1 MKKLKRAALILSVVF
16 TLPLYDHLSPA
27 GTLAADGRS
36 RGPAYAVPGKFDS
49 YAEAWKTV
57 KGFDEK
63 GRPRS
68 ALEGVEN
75 ILARAKKERNS
86 PQIVKAQMH
95 RVKYIM
101 AIGEKEHPDIIRM
114 LEQEMSAAAF
124 PEKQIL
130 RSLLAEVYWNYFSA
144 HRWTFY
150 NRTDTA
156 GLKEEDVST
165 WSLGKIMERIIAL
178 HRGALEGSDELKKIP
193 LDLMNDILVRGTAP
207 REYRPTLYDFL
218 AHRAVDFFMIDEN
231 QLTRP
236 AYDYEIDSAGYF
248 GSAEDFAGMKVT
260 ARDATSLR
268 YNAMVILQD
277 LTRFHLK
284 DAPADPSALVDV
296 ELKRLQFADD
306 KAILPEKDSL
316 YINALRALEKRF
328 MAHRSSALVSYEI
341 ARWYRARG
349 QEWKEGDPSDHQWSI
364 VKSVDIARDVLKR
377 FPDSEGALLCRPLTV
392 IDKSLSL
399 MTEKVNVPRR
409 PFRALVKYKNLNRIY
424 FRAVPLTEE
433 EFEYLNASYES
444 VNAKLDRLRN
454 MKALQ
459 EWDSALP
466 DDGDLR
472 DHAVEVRVPPLE
484 EGYYAILAGTD
495 RSFSYNKNAAAYMAT
510 AVSNL
515 SFVHR
520 VSLKEGAV
528 FYVLDRS
535 TGEPLRDVSATITER
550 SYDYTKSRYVTSAV
564 AKLVSDNNGR
574 VVFPMGGKDRYYS
587 TLGIILRKGSDRL
600 SSEFYSYA
608 YGQGGRN
615 PQQSY
620 FFTDRSIYRP
630 GQTIYFKGIL
640 LTLDTDRH
648 YKIMP
653 DQDTTVELYDYNNQK
668 VGSARLRSNRY
679 GTVSG
684 SFTAPSGVLTGQM
697 TIRNGSGSAVIR
709 VEEYKRPRF
718 EAGFEPVKGNY
729 RLGERISVK
738 GFARSYAGAP
748 VSDAAVKYTVV
759 RRIWFMYRWWGWYY
773 WHYNGKETV
782 MKKGEIKTDAGGAF
796 TVDFEALPDKGIPP
810 SEQPAFYYE
819 VRADVTD
826 INGET
831 HGANAA
837 VRAGYTALIVDIPNL
852 PGIVDT
858 TGALELELSTVNF
871 SGEPVP
877 VRGTLSMYRMKEPER
892 LLRSRLWEKPD
903 RFVMTKEEYVRNF
916 PNDIYKDED
925 DAQARGVEKKYY
937 SVPFDTG
944 RTKKIAVGAIGSWPD
959 GEYRVEIETTD
970 AYGERIQY
978 QRQVSLYAPK
988 NGAVSRKAYVS
999 ITPLATTVEPGNN
1012 CSFLLASAADNAFL
1026 IFDIVRK
1033 GSVTEQKLV
1042 KLDGSKKIVA
1052 VPVGEEDRGNLHYR
1066 YAFIR
1071 DNRLFTGTGTINV
1084 PWTNK
1089 NLKAEFMTF
1098 RNRLNPGEK
1107 DEWRIK
1113 LTGPKGEMAAAEL
1126 AASLYDASL
1135 DALYPHSWSFNV
1147 NPYFYN
1153 YEYWHSNSTFATE
1166 QSRLAANDWNE
1177 YYPSYSRYH
1186 DYLNLFGVY
1195 FFSRGKGYR
1204 YYKAGAKKD
1213 RDYSMAADELE
1224 ETASDKKEAAPEAAK
1239 RKAAPAPPEPG
1250 QDREQSRSEA
1260 GKKETGEAAVQIRKN
1275 LNETAFFYPHLMT
1288 NEKGEVIVSF
1298 TAPEALTRWKVLGF
1312 AHTKDL
1318 KSVVFS
1324 NELVTQ
1330 KELMVT
1336 PNVPRFLREGDEV
1349 FISSKISNMTD
1360 RKLSGTAE
1368 LMLFDAATMK
1378 PLDRE
1383 LSNDDRSAGFTV
1395 QEKGNAAVT
1404 WRIRIPESVEAV
1416 TWRIVARA
1424 GSFSDGE
1431 ESTLPVLSNRMMVT
1445 ESLPLPVRG
1454 KQTKNFNFARLV
1466 NSKSSSTLSH
1476 YRLTLEFTSNPAW
1489 YAVQAL
1495 PYLMEFPHEC
1505 SEQVFSRFYSNGLAS
1520 HIVNSSPK
1528 IRAVFD
1534 RWKNSD
1540 ALLSNL
1546 QKNEELKSV
1555 VLQETPWL
1563 LNGRNEEQNKK
1574 RVALLFDLNRMSREL
1589 DRAFSKLRQM
1599 QGANG
1604 GWPWFTGL
1612 PESWYITQHILAGLA
1627 KLNAL
1632 GVVSASKDNISA
1644 MTSKAVAF
1652 IDGEMKRD
1660 YDYLIRHKINLKQK
1674 NIGHIQYHYLYTR
1687 SFFRDQEIPKS
1698 CREAFNYWKGQAA
1711 KYWPQEGPYAKGL
1724 AAIALHRFG
1733 VVKTAREIIE
1743 SLRENAIYN
1752 EEMGMYW
1759 KENVGG
1765 YWWYQAPLETQAL
1778 LIEAFSEVAGDRAA
1792 VDDMRTWLVKMKQV
1806 QHWGTTKATTDACYA
1821 LLMGGSDWLGNDR
1834 VAEILLNDRKVDP
1847 AAMGATAE
1855 AGTGYFKVSWNRDGI
1870 APEMGKVKV
1879 VNPNSNPAWG
1889 ALYWQYFEQMDKITP
1904 HETPLKLEKKFF
1916 IVTSTDRGPVL
1927 EPVTGS
1933 TKLKPGDRLKV
1944 RIILRVDRDMDYVH
1958 MKDLRAAG
1966 TEPENVL
1973 SRRRHQDGLW
1983 YYESTKDTATH
1994 FFIERLPKGTFVF
2007 EYPLVVSLKGDFSA
2021 GITTI
2026 QCMYAPE
2033 FTSHSEGSRLRVE

>member
-1 MKKLKRAALILSVVF
+1 MKKLKRAALILSIIFV
-16 TLPLYDHLSPA
+16 LPLYDHLSPA
-27 GTLAADGRS
+27 GPLAKENRS
-36 RGPAYAVPGKFDS
+36 RGPSYTVPGKFDS
-49 YAEAWKTV
+49 YAGAWKTV
-57 KGFDEK
+57 RGFDEK
-63 GRPRS
+63 SKPRS
-68 ALEGVEN
+68 ALEEVEK
-75 ILARAKKERNS
+75 ILARGKKERNA
-86 PQIVKAQMH
+86 PQIVKAQIH

-114 LEQEMSAAAF
+114 LEREMSAASF

-130 RSLLAEVYWNYFSA
+130 RSLMAEVYWNYFSA

-165 WSLGKIMERIIAL
+165 WSLAKIMGRIIDL
-178 HRGALEGSDELKKIP
+178 HRGALEQAGELKKIP
-193 LDLMNDILVRGTAP
+193 LDLMNDILVKGSAP

-236 AYDYEIDSAGYF
+236 AYDYEIDSPGYF
-248 GSAEDFAGMKVT
+248 GTAEDFSAMKVT
-260 ARDATSLR
+260 AKDATSLR
-268 YNAMVILQD
+268 YNAMVILQE

-284 DAPADPSALVDV
+284 DLPSEPSALVDV
-296 ELKRLQFADD
+296 ELKRLQFAGD
-306 KAILPEKDSL
+306 KSVLPEKDTL

-328 MAHRSSALVSYEI
+328 TVHPSSALVAYEI
-341 ARWYRARG
+341 ARWYRAKG
-349 QEWKEGDPSDHQWSI
+349 QEWKEGDPSDHRWSI
-364 VKSVDIARDVLKR
+364 VKSVDIAKDVIKR
-377 FPDSEGALLCRPLTV
+377 FPDSEGALLCKPLTA
-392 IDKSLSL
+392 IDRSLSL

-424 FRAVPLTEE
+424 FRAVALTEKD
-433 EFEYLNASYES
+433 FEYLNTSYES
-444 VNAKLDRLRN
+444 TSVKLDRLLN
-454 MKALQ
+454 MKVLQ
-459 EWDSALP
+459 EWDSPLP

-472 DHAVEVRVPPLE
+472 DHAVEVRVPPLD
-484 EGYYAILAGTD
+484 EGYYAIMTGTD
-495 RSFSYNKNAAAYMAT
+495 KTFSYNKNAAAYMT
-510 AVSNL
+510 TVVSNL
-515 SFVHR
+515 GFVHR
-520 VSLKEGAV
+520 MSVKEGAV
-528 FYVLDRS
+528 FYVLNRS
-535 TGEPLRDVSATITER
+535 TGEPVSDVSATITER
-550 SYDYTKSRYVTSAV
+550 TYDYAKSRYVTSAV
-564 AKLVSDNNGR
+564 AKLVSDKNGR
-574 VVFPMGGKDRYYS
+574 MVFSMDSKDRYYS
-587 TLGIILRKGSDRL
+587 TMGIILRKDKDCL

-608 YGQGGRN
+608 SSQGGRN

-640 LTLDTDRH
+640 LSLDADRH

-668 VGSARLRSNRY
+668 VGSVSLRSNRY

-718 EAGFEPVKGNY
+718 EAGFEPVKGLY
-729 RLGERISVK
+729 RLGEKVTVK
-738 GFARSYAGAP
+738 GFARSYSGAP
-748 VSDAAVKYTVV
+748 VSDATVKFTIV
-759 RRIWFMYRWWGWYY
+759 RKVWFMYRWWGWYY

-782 MKKGEIKTDAGGAF
+782 IRKGEIKTDAAGAF
-796 TVDFEALPDKGIPP
+796 TVDFEALADKGIPR

-819 VRADVTD
+819 VHADVTD

-831 HGANAA
+831 HGANAGI
-837 VRAGYTALIVDIPNL
+837 RAGYTALIVDIPNL

-858 TGALELELSTVNF
+858 TRDLELTLSTVNF

-877 VRGTLSMYRMKEPER
+877 AKGTLSIYRMKEPER
-892 LLRSRLWEKPD
+892 LLRSRLWERPD
-903 RFVMTKEEYVRNF
+903 RFVMTKEEYVKNF
-916 PNDIYKDED
+916 PNDIYRDED
-925 DAQARGVEKKYY
+925 DAQVRGVEKKYY

-944 RTKKIAVGAIGSWPD
+944 RTKKIAIGDIGAWPD

-970 AYGERIQY
+970 AYGERIRY
-978 QRQVSLYAPK
+978 QRQTSLYAPK
-988 NGAVSRKAYVS
+988 NGVFSRKAYLS
-999 ITPLATTVEPGNN
+999 ILPLADTVEPGHN
-1012 CSFLLASAADNAFL
+1012 CSFMMASAAEHAFL
-1026 IFDIVRK
+1026 VFDIVRK

-1042 KLDGSKKIVA
+1042 KLDGGKKVIA
-1052 VPVGEEDRGNLHYR
+1052 VPVGEGDRGNIHYR

-1071 DNRLFTGTGTINV
+1071 DNRLFTGTGTIIV

-1089 NLKAEFMTF
+1089 ELKAEFMTF

-1107 DEWRIK
+1107 DEWRIRI
-1113 LTGPKGEMAAAEL
+1113 TGPKGEMAAAEL
-1126 AASLYDASL
+1126 AASMYDASL
-1135 DALYPHSWSFNV
+1135 DALYPHYWSFNV

-1153 YEYWHSNSTFATE
+1153 YEYWNSNSTFATE
-1166 QSRLAANDWNE
+1166 QSRLAASDWNV

-1195 FFSRGKGYR
+1195 FYSRGKGYR
-1204 YYKAGAKKD
+1204 YYKGGAKKD

-1224 ETASDKKEAAPEAAK
+1224 ETASEKKEAAPEAAK
-1239 RKAAPAPPEPG
+1239 RKAAPAPEPG
-1250 QDREQSRSEA
+1250 QNGEQSRSEA
-1260 GKKETGEAAVQIRKN
+1260 GKKEAGEAAVQIRKN
-1275 LNETAFFYPHLMT
+1275 LNETAFFYPHLVT
-1288 NEKGEVIVSF
+1288 NEKGEVIITF

-1336 PNVPRFLREGDEV
+1336 PNVPRFLREGDMV
-1349 FISSKISNMTD
+1349 CISTKISNMTD
-1360 RKLSGTAE
+1360 KKLSGTAE

-1383 LSNDDRSAGFTV
+1383 LSNEDKSAGFTV
-1395 QEKGNAAVT
+1395 AEKGNAAVS
-1404 WRIRIPESVEAV
+1404 WRIKVPESIEAV
-1416 TWRIVARA
+1416 TWRVVARA

-1431 ESTLPVLSNRMMVT
+1431 ESTLPVLPNRMMVT
-1445 ESLPLPVRG
+1445 ESLQLPVRG
-1454 KQTKNFNFARLV
+1454 KQTKNFSFARLI
-1466 NSKSSSTLSH
+1466 NSKSSGTLSH

-1505 SEQVFSRFYSNGLAS
+1505 SEQVFSRFYSNSLAS

-1528 IRAVFD
+1528 IRDVFD

-1563 LNGRNEEQNKK
+1563 LNGRSEEQNKK
-1574 RVALLFDLNRMSREL
+1574 RVALLFDLNRMSQEL
-1589 DRAFSKLRQM
+1589 HRAFSKLSQM
-1599 QGANG
+1599 QGGNG

-1612 PESWYITQHILAGLA
+1612 PESRYITQHILAGLA

-1632 GVVSASKDNISA
+1632 GVGSASKEKISA

-1652 IDGEMKRD
+1652 IDAQMKRD
-1660 YDYLIRHKINLKQK
+1660 YDYLIQYKVNLKQK
-1674 NIGHIQYHYLYTR
+1674 NIGYIQYHYLYTR
-1687 SFFRDQEIPKS
+1687 SFFKDTAVPQS
-1698 CREAFNYWKGQAA
+1698 CREAFNYWKGQAV
-1711 KYWPQEGPYAKGL
+1711 KYWPTEGPYAKGL

-1733 VVKTAREIIE
+1733 GGKTAREIME
-1743 SLRENAIYN
+1743 SLREHAIYN

-1765 YWWYQAPLETQAL
+1765 YWWYQAPVETQAL
-1778 LIEAFSEVAGDRAA
+1778 LIEAFSEIAKDRKA

-1806 QHWGTTKATTDACYA
+1806 QHWNTTKATTDACYA
-1821 LLMGGSDWLGNDR
+1821 LLMGGSDWLKNDTA
-1834 VAEILLNDRKVDP
+1834 AEILLNDRKVDP
-1847 AAMGATAE
+1847 AAMGAKSE

-1916 IVTSTDRGPVL
+1916 LVTSTDRGPVL
-1927 EPVTGS
+1927 EPVNDS

-1973 SRRRHQDGLW
+1973 SRHRYQDGLW
-1983 YYESTKDTATH
+1983 YYESTKDAATH

-2007 EYPLVVSLKGDFSA
+2007 EYPLMVNLKGDFSA

-2033 FTSHSEGSRLRVE
+2033 FTSHSEGSRIRVE

>member
-27 GTLAADGRS
+27 GPPAKESRS
-36 RGPAYAVPGKFDS
+36 PGPSYTVPGKFDS
-49 YAEAWKTV
+49 YAGAWKTV

-63 GRPRS
+63 SKPRS

-75 ILARAKKERNS
+75 ILARAKKERNA
-86 PQIVKAQMH
+86 PQIVKAQIY

-101 AIGEKEHPDIIRM
+101 AIGEKEHPDVIRM
-114 LEQEMSAAAF
+114 LEKETSAAAF

-130 RSLLAEVYWNYFSA
+130 KSLLAEVYWNYFSA
-144 HRWTFY
+144 HRRTFY
-150 NRTDTA
+150 NRSDTA
-156 GLKEEDVST
+156 DLKEEDVST
-165 WSLGKIMERIIAL
+165 WSLGRIMERIIVL
-178 HRGALEGSDELKKIP
+178 HRGALEGADDLRKVP
-193 LDLMNDILVRGTAP
+193 LGLMDDILVRGTAP

-236 AYDYEIDSAGYF
+236 AYDYEIDSPGYF
-248 GSAEDFAGMKVT
+248 GTAEGFAGMKVT

-268 YNAMVILQD
+268 YNAMIILQE

-284 DAPADPSALVDV
+284 DLPSEPSALVEV
-296 ELKRLQFADD
+296 ELKRLQFANEN
-306 KAILPEKDSL
+306 AVIPEKDTL

-328 MAHRSSALVSYEI
+328 TAHPSSALVSCEV

-349 QEWKEGDPSDHQWSI
+349 LEWKEGDPSDHRWSI
-364 VKSVDIARDVLKR
+364 VKSSDIAQDVIRR
-377 FPDSEGALLCRPLTV
+377 FPGSEGALLCRPLTV
-392 IDKSLSL
+392 IDRSLSL
-399 MTEKVNVPRR
+399 MTEKVNIPRR
-409 PFRALVKYKNLNRIY
+409 PFRALVKYKNLGRVY
-424 FRAVPLTEE
+424 FRAVALTEQDY
-433 EFEYLNASYES
+433 EYLNASYES
-444 VNAKLDRLRN
+444 TAVKLDRLLT

-472 DHAVEVRVPPLE
+472 EHAVEVRMPPLG

-495 RSFSYNKNAAAYMAT
+495 KTFSYNKNAVAYMAT

-550 SYDYTKSRYVTSAV
+550 TYDNAKSRYVTSDV
-564 AKLVSDNNGR
+564 ANLVSDKNGR
-574 VVFPMGGKDRYYS
+574 VVFPMDKKDRHYS
-587 TLGIILRKGSDRL
+587 TLGIILRKDRDRL
-600 SSEFYSYA
+600 GSEFYSYA
-608 YGQGGRN
+608 YGQSGRKE
-615 PQQSY
+615 QQSY

-630 GQTIYFKGIL
+630 GQTIHFKGVL
-640 LTLDTDRH
+640 LQLDTDRH
-648 YKIMP
+648 YKIMA

-668 VGSARLRSNRY
+668 VGSASLRSNRY

-709 VEEYKRPRF
+709 VEEYKRPKF

-729 RLGERISVK
+729 RLGEKVTVK

-748 VSDAAVKYTVV
+748 VSDAGVKYTVV
-759 RRIWFMYRWWGWYY
+759 RRVWFMYRWWGWYY
-773 WHYNGKETV
+773 WHYNGRETV
-782 MKKGEIKTDAGGAF
+782 IRKGEIKTDAGGSFA
-796 TVDFEALPDKGIPP
+796 VDFEALPDRGIPK

-831 HGANAA
+831 HGANASI
-837 VRAGYTALIVDIPNL
+837 RAGYTALIVDIPDL

-858 TGALELELSTVNF
+858 TKTLELTLSTVNF
-871 SGEPVP
+871 SGEAVP
-877 VRGTLSMYRMKEPER
+877 VKGTLSIYRMKEPER
-892 LLRSRLWEKPD
+892 LLRTRLWEKPD
-903 RFVMTKEEYVRNF
+903 RFVMTREEYVKNF

-925 DAQARGVEKKYY
+925 DAQVRGVEKKYY

-944 RTKKIAVGAIGSWPD
+944 RAKKIAVGAVGAWPD

-970 AYGERIQY
+970 AYGERIRY
-978 QRQVSLYAPK
+978 QRQISLYEPK
-988 NGAVSRKAYVS
+988 NGAFSRKAYVS
-999 ITPLATTVEPGNN
+999 ILPLATTVEPGKE
-1012 CSFLLASAADNAFL
+1012 CGFLLASAADHAYL
-1026 IFDIVRK
+1026 IFDIVRQ
-1033 GSVTEQKLV
+1033 GSVTEQRLV
-1042 KLDGSKKIVA
+1042 KLEGNRKIVA
-1052 VPVGEEDRGNLHYR
+1052 VPVREEDRGNIHYR

-1071 DNRLFTGTGTINV
+1071 DNRLFTGTGTIIV

-1089 NLKAEFMTF
+1089 ELKAEFMTF
-1098 RNRLNPGEK
+1098 RNRLNPGEQ
-1107 DEWRIK
+1107 DEWRITI
-1113 LTGPKGEMAAAEL
+1113 TGPKGEMAAAEL
-1126 AASLYDASL
+1126 AASMYDASL

-1166 QSRLAANDWNE
+1166 QSRLAAHNWNE
-1177 YYPSYSRYH
+1177 YCPSYSRSH

-1195 FFSRGKGYR
+1195 FYSRGRGYR
-1204 YYKAGAKKD
+1204 YYKGAKRD
-1213 RDYSMAADELE
+1213 ADYSSAADESE
-1224 ETASDKKEAAPEAAK
+1224 EGIFEKKEAAPETAK
-1239 RKAAPAPPEPG
+1239 RKAAPAPAAEKERNIG
-1250 QDREQSRSEA
+1250 GVDKKEA
-1260 GKKETGEAAVQIRKN
+1260 GESAVQIRKN
-1275 LNETAFFYPHLMT
+1275 LNETAFFHPHLMT
-1288 NEKGEVIVSF
+1288 NEKGEVVISF

-1318 KSVVFS
+1318 KSVVFT

-1330 KELMVT
+1330 KELMVA
-1336 PNVPRFLREGDEV
+1336 PNVPRFLREGDTV
-1349 FISSKISNMTD
+1349 FMSSKISNMTD
-1360 RKLSGTAE
+1360 RKLTGTAE
-1368 LMLFDAATMK
+1368 LMLFDASTMK

-1383 LSNDDRSAGFTV
+1383 LSNDDRAAGFTV
-1395 QEKGNAAVT
+1395 AEKGNAAVT
-1404 WRIRIPESVEAV
+1404 WRVKIPESVEAV

-1424 GSFSDGE
+1424 GNYSDGE

-1454 KQTKNFNFARLV
+1454 KQTKNFNFAKLI
-1466 NSKSSSTLSH
+1466 NSKSSNTLSH
-1476 YRLTLEFTSNPAW
+1476 YRLILEFTSNPAW

-1505 SEQVFSRFYSNGLAS
+1505 SEQVFSRFYANSLAS

-1528 IRAVFD
+1528 IQAVFD
-1534 RWKNSD
+1534 KWKNSD

-1563 LNGRNEEQNKK
+1563 LNGRSEEQNKK
-1574 RVALLFDLNRMSREL
+1574 RVALLFDLNRMSTEL
-1589 DRAFSKLRQM
+1589 DRALSRLRQM
-1599 QGANG
+1599 QGGNG
-1604 GWPWFTGL
+1604 GWPWFAGL
-1612 PESWYITQHILAGLA
+1612 PESRYITQHILAGLA
-1627 KLNAL
+1627 KLGAL
-1632 GVVSASKDNISA
+1632 GVGIASKEKISS

-1660 YDYLIRHKINLKQK
+1660 YDNLIRYKVNLKRK
-1674 NIGHIQYHYLYTR
+1674 NIGYIQYHYLYTR
-1687 SFFRDQEIPKS
+1687 SFFRDTPVPKS
-1698 CREAFNYWKGQAA
+1698 CIEAFNYWKGQGA
-1711 KYWPQEGPYAKGL
+1711 KYWPGEGPYARGL

-1733 VVKTAREIIE
+1733 DAKPAREIME
-1743 SLRENAIYN
+1743 SLRENAIYHD
-1752 EEMGMYW
+1752 EMGMYW

-1765 YWWYQAPLETQAL
+1765 YWWYQAPLETQSL
-1778 LIEAFSEVAGDRAA
+1778 LIEAFSEVAKDRRA

-1821 LLMGGSDWLGNDR
+1821 LLMGGSDWLKNDAA
-1834 VAEILLNDRKVDP
+1834 AEILLNDRKVDP

-1879 VNPNSNPAWG
+1879 VNPGSNPAWG

-1904 HETPLKLEKKFF
+1904 HETPLKLEKKLFL
-1916 IVTSTDRGPVL
+1916 VTSTDRGPVL

-1933 TKLKPGDRLKV
+1933 MKLKPGDRLKV

-1973 SRRRHQDGLW
+1973 SRHRNQDGLW
-1983 YYESTKDTATH
+1983 YYESTKDAATH
-1994 FFIERLPKGTFVF
+1994 FFMERLPKGTFVF
-2007 EYPLVVSLKGDFSA
+2007 EYPLAVNLKGDFSA

-2033 FTSHSEGSRLRVE
+2033 FTSHSGGARLRVE